1 MAQPIVKWAGGK
13 TQLLDRIQDLSPE
26 HFDNYFEPFSV
37 AQQYF
42 LILQAVTTILNISS
56 SAILILH

>member
-13 TQLLDRIQDLSPE
+13 TQLLDRIQELSPE

-37 AQQYF
+37 GLQYF
-42 LILQAVTTILNISS
+42 LILQAATITSNISLSTILT
-56 SAILILH
+56 LH